1 MAFTEKQDYQTEVT
15 APYSVIRVRR
25 ADIVLKD
32 GEEVGRT
39 YHRHQ
44 IVPCSIDESDNMVNT
59 DISKEAAQVQAIC
72 NAVFTTDVKNTYR
85 DHLIAN
91 KPK

>member
-1 MAFTEKQDYQTEVT
+1 MAFTERQDYQTEVT

-44 IVPCSIDESDNMVNT
+44 IVPCSIDDSDNMVDT
-59 DISKEAAQVQAIC
+59 DISKEPEQVQAIC
-72 NAVFTTDVKNTYR
+72 NAVFTTTVKDNYKS
-85 DHLIAN
+85 HLIAS
-91 KPK
+91 KPS

>member
-25 ADIVLKD
+25 ADIILKD

-44 IVPCSIDESDNMVNT
+44 IVPCSIDDSNNMVDT
-59 DISKEAAQVQAIC
+59 DISKEPEQVKAIC
-72 NAVFTTDVKNTYR
+72 NAVFTTTVKDNYKA
-85 DHLIAN
+85 HLIAS
-91 KPK
+91 KPS

>member
-44 IVPCSIDESDNMVNT
+44 IVPCSIDDSDNIVDT
-59 DISKEAAQVQAIC
+59 DISKEPEQVKAIC
-72 NAVFTTDVKNTYR
+72 NAVFTTTVKDNYKT
-85 DHLIAN
+85 HLIAS
-91 KPK
+91 KPS